1 MSREREISTRRPTSA
16 QLEMELRRRELTLE
30 ARKAI
35 IKAVKTL
42 IVFAAAAVLVV
53 TLLFP
58 TIQVQRGSMSPTLR
72 DGEQLIL
79 ITVGRIS
86 RGDIIAFHLG
96 NQTMV
101 KRVIAT
107 AGQWVDID
115 EVGNVYIDGTML
127 AEPYL
132 SGHSIGERDIELPL
146 QVPDNQFFVMGD
158 NRAISMDS
166 RSRDFGMIHRDEIIG
181 KNIFR
186 IWPLTAIGFV
196 K

>member
-35 IKAVKTL
+35 FKAVKTL

-132 SGHSIGERDIELPL
+132 SGQLVGERDIELPL

-181 KNIFR
+181 KSIFR